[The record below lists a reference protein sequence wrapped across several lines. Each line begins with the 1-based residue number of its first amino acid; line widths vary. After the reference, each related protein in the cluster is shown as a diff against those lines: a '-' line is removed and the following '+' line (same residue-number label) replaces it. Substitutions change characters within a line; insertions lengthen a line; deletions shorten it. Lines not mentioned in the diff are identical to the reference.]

1 MEAVTAGA
9 TRAEG
14 TGSKTIAD
22 LLPLAV
28 KKYGDK
34 AAQRYKVGDE
44 WVDTSYAE
52 LGEAVKEI
60 ALGLVDLGIQP
71 GDKVSILAHTR
82 PEWTEA
88 SFGILTAGGTLVTIY
103 QTNSPE
109 ECQYVL
115 EHSDSRAIFAEDAEQ
130 LAKVREVEDSCP
142 ELEHVIVMDPSGAD
156 LGDALSLEQLRERGR
171 GRDDSEWEARYQA
184 VTPGRH
190 LPLHLHVRHHGPA
203 EGLPALARELPRDHG
218 RRRGSEPAGGG
229 RLVVPLPPARARLRD
244 PDPVRHL
251 RPRRDARLLVARPE
265 DDHRGHRA
273 GEADLLPVRAADVR
287 EDLHARHL
295 ATRTRKGSRRP
306 SQVGVK
312 VRMMR
317 EAGEEVPAELQQGF
331 DQAEEKLFKN
341 VRGLFGGNMRECV
354 TGAAPIAAEI
364 LEFFYA
370 CGVPVMEGY
379 GMTETST
386 SATVNRPEGNNF
398 RFGSVGRPQKDVEVK
413 IADDG
418 EVLIKGPNIF
428 QGYYKNEDA
437 TKETLENG
445 WLHTGD
451 LGRLD
456 EDGFLYITGR
466 KKDIIITA
474 GGKNITPA
482 NLENGLKQ
490 NRWISQAVVIG
501 DRRPYLVALVTL
513 DPEEAPGAR
522 RAARDR
528 GRRPGRPRAEREGAR
543 GDPEGDRRRELAR
556 GSRRA
561 DQALRDP
568 RPRPLAG
575 DRRAHADAEG
585 QAQRGAREVRRRGG
599 PDLRRAALASLM
611 QVGQQRPD

>member
-9 TRAEG
+9 TGAQG

-28 KKYGDK
+28 KKYG
-34 AAQRYKVGDE
+34 AQPAQRYKVGDD
-44 WVDTSYAE
+44 WVDRSYKE
-52 LGEAVKEI
+52 LGEAVREV
-60 ALGLVDLGIQP
+60 ALGLVDLGIDP
-71 GDKVSILAHTR
+71 GDKISILAHTR

-88 SFGILTAGGTLVTIY
+88 CFGILTAGAILVTIY

-109 ECQYVL
+109 EVQYVL
-115 EHSDSRAIFAEDAEQ
+115 EHSDSRAIFVEDAEQ
-130 LAKVREVEDSCP
+130 LAKVREVQDQCP
-142 ELEHVIVMDPSGAD
+142 ELEHVIVMEPGDAE
-156 LGDALSLEQLRERGR
+156 LGDAITLDQLRERGR
-171 GRDDSEWEARYQA
+171 GRDESEWHARYEA
-184 VTPGRH
+184 VTPDDMCLYIYTSGTTGPPKGCLLSHSNYRAITDAVVADSVLEEGDSSYLF
-190 LPLHLHVRHHGPA
+190 LPLAHAFAILIQFATFDLGA
-203 EGLPALARELPRDHG
+203 TLAYW
-218 RRRGSEPAGGG
+218 S
-229 RLVVPLPPARARLRD
+229 RD
-244 PDPVRHL
+244 PKMIIADIAQVNPSFFPSV
-251 RPRRDARLLVARPE
+251 PRMFE
-265 DDHRGHRA
+265 KIYT
-273 GEADLLPVRAADVR
+273 
-287 EDLHARHL
+287 L
-295 ATRTRKGSRRP
+295 ATSNIEDKEQLRKAVE
-306 SQVGVK
+306 VGVK

-317 EAGEEVPAELQQGF
+317 EAGEEAPEALQQAF

-341 VRGLFGGNMRECV
+341 VRGLFGTNMRECV
-354 TGAAPIAAEI
+354 TGAAPIAGEI

-398 RFGSVGRPQKDVEVK
+398 RFGSVGKAQKGVELK

-437 TKETLENG
+437 TRETLEEG

-501 DRRPYLVALVTL
+501 DRRPYLVALLTL
-513 DPEEAPGAR
+513 DPEEAPAL
-522 RAARDR
+522 
-528 GRRPGRPRAEREGAR
+528 AEQLGIEDA
-543 GDPEGDRRRELAR
+543 DP
-556 GSRRA
+556 
-561 DQALRDP
+561 
-568 RPRPLAG
+568 
-575 DRRAHADAEG
+575 
-585 QAQRGAREVRRRGG
+585 
-599 PDLRRAALASLM
+599 AALSQNEKVREEIQKAVDDVNSH
-611 QVGQQRPD
+611 VGPVEQIKRFEILDHDLSQETGELTPTLKVKRNVVHEKFADVVDRIYAAPR

>member
-1 MEAVTAGA
+1 MEAVTRAWSSHA
-9 TRAEG
+9 ARAEG

-52 LGEAVKEI
+52 LGEAVREV

-82 PEWTEA
+82 PEWTQA
-88 SFGILTAGGTLVTIY
+88 CFGILTAGGTLVTIY

-130 LAKVREVEDSCP
+130 LAKIREVEDRCP
-142 ELEHVIVMDPSGAD
+142 ELEHVVVMDPAGAE
-156 LGDALSLEQLRERGR
+156 LGDALSLDQLRERGR
-171 GRDDSEWEARYQA
+171 GRDESEWEARYQA
-184 VTPGRH
+184 VTPDDICLYIYTSGTTGPPKGCLLSHANYRAITDAVVDQSPLVEGDSSYLF
-190 LPLHLHVRHHGPA
+190 LPLAHAFAILIQFATFDLGATLAYWSRDAKMIIADIAQVKPTFFPSVPRMFEKIYTLA
-203 EGLPALARELPRDHG
+203 TSSTDDKEGLQKA
-218 RRRGSEPAGGG
+218 
-229 RLVVPLPPARARLRD
+229 V
-244 PDPVRHL
+244 
-251 RPRRDARLLVARPE
+251 
-265 DDHRGHRA
+265 
-273 GEADLLPVRAADVR
+273 
-287 EDLHARHL
+287 
-295 ATRTRKGSRRP
+295 
-306 SQVGVK
+306 QVGVK

-354 TGAAPIAAEI
+354 TGAAPIAGEI

-413 IADDG
+413 IGEDG

-456 EDGFLYITGR
+456 DDGFLYITGR

-513 DPEEAPGAR
+513 DPEEAPAL
-522 RAARDR
+522 AQQLEIEDA
-528 GRRPGRPRAEREGAR
+528 
-543 GDPEGDRRRELAR
+543 DP
-556 GSRRA
+556 
-561 DQALRDP
+561 
-568 RPRPLAG
+568 
-575 DRRAHADAEG
+575 
-585 QAQRGAREVRRRGG
+585 
-599 PDLRRAALASLM
+599 AALSQNEKVRDEVQKAIDDVNSH
-611 QVGQQRPD
+611 VGPVEQIKRFEILDHDLSQETGELTPTLKVKRNVVHEKFADVVDRIYSAPR

>member
-9 TRAEG
+9 ARAEG

-44 WVDTSYAE
+44 WVDSSYAE
-52 LGEAVKEI
+52 LGEAVREV

-82 PEWTEA
+82 PEWTQA
-88 SFGILTAGGTLVTIY
+88 CFGILTAGGTLVTIY

-130 LAKVREVEDSCP
+130 LAKIREVEDRCP
-142 ELEHVIVMDPSGAD
+142 ELQHVVVMDPSGAE
-156 LGDALSLEQLRERGR
+156 LGDALSLDQLRERGR
-171 GRDDSEWEARYQA
+171 GRDESEWEARYQA
-184 VTPGRH
+184 VTPDDICLYIYTSGTTGPPKGCLLSHANYRAITDAVVDQSPLVEGDSSYLF
-190 LPLHLHVRHHGPA
+190 LPLAHAFAILIQFATFDLGATLAYWSRDAKMIIADIAQVKPTFFPSVPRMFEKIYTLA
-203 EGLPALARELPRDHG
+203 TSSTDDKEGLQKA
-218 RRRGSEPAGGG
+218 
-229 RLVVPLPPARARLRD
+229 V
-244 PDPVRHL
+244 
-251 RPRRDARLLVARPE
+251 
-265 DDHRGHRA
+265 
-273 GEADLLPVRAADVR
+273 
-287 EDLHARHL
+287 
-295 ATRTRKGSRRP
+295 
-306 SQVGVK
+306 QVGVK

-354 TGAAPIAAEI
+354 TGAAPIAGEI

-398 RFGSVGRPQKDVEVK
+398 RFGSVGKAQKDVELR
-413 IADDG
+413 IGDDG

-490 NRWISQAVVIG
+490 NRWISQAVVVG

-513 DPEEAPGAR
+513 DPEEAPALAA
-522 RAARDR
+522 AARDR
-528 GRRPGRPRAEREGAR
+528 GRRSGRPLAEREGPRR
-543 GDPEGDRRRELAR
+543 GSEGDRRGELAR
-556 GSRRA
+556 GSRGT

-568 RPRPLAG
+568 RPRPVAG

-585 QAQRGAREVRRRGG
+585 EAQRGAREVRGRRG
-599 PDLRRAALASLM
+599 PHLQRPALASLM
-611 QVGQQRPD
+611 QVGQQRPH

>member
-9 TRAEG
+9 ARAEG

-44 WVDTSYAE
+44 WVDASYAE
-52 LGEAVKEI
+52 LGEAVKEV
-60 ALGLVDLGIQP
+60 ALGLVELGIQP

-82 PEWTEA
+82 PEWTHA
-88 SFGILTAGGTLVTIY
+88 CFGILTAGGTLVTIY

-115 EHSDSRAIFAEDAEQ
+115 EHSDSVAIFVEDAEQ
-130 LAKVREVEDSCP
+130 LAKVREVEDRCP
-142 ELEHVIVMDPSGAD
+142 ELEHVIVMDPTAAD
-156 LGDALSLEQLRERGR
+156 LGGALTLEGLRASGR

-184 VTPGRH
+184 VEPDDICLYIYTSGTTGPPKGCLLSHANYRAITDAVVDQSPLVEGDSSYLF
-190 LPLHLHVRHHGPA
+190 LPLAHAFAILIQFATFDLGAALAYWSRDPKMIIADIAQVKPTFFPSVPRMFEKIYTLA
-203 EGLPALARELPRDHG
+203 TSSTEDKEGLKKA
-218 RRRGSEPAGGG
+218 
-229 RLVVPLPPARARLRD
+229 V
-244 PDPVRHL
+244 
-251 RPRRDARLLVARPE
+251 
-265 DDHRGHRA
+265 
-273 GEADLLPVRAADVR
+273 
-287 EDLHARHL
+287 
-295 ATRTRKGSRRP
+295 
-306 SQVGVK
+306 QVGVK

-317 EAGEEVPAELQQGF
+317 EAGEEVPPALQQGF

-354 TGAAPIAAEI
+354 TGAAPIAGEI

-398 RFGSVGRPQKDVEVK
+398 RFGSVGKAQKDVELK
-413 IADDG
+413 IGDDG

-501 DRRPYLVALVTL
+501 DRRPYLVALITL
-513 DPEEAPGAR
+513 DPEEAPAL
-522 RAARDR
+522 
-528 GRRPGRPRAEREGAR
+528 AEQLGIENA
-543 GDPEGDRRRELAR
+543 DP
-556 GSRRA
+556 
-561 DQALRDP
+561 
-568 RPRPLAG
+568 
-575 DRRAHADAEG
+575 
-585 QAQRGAREVRRRGG
+585 
-599 PDLRRAALASLM
+599 AALSQNEKVRGEVQKAVDDVNSH
-611 QVGQQRPD
+611 VGPVEQIKRFEILDHDLSQETGELTPTLKVKRNVVHEKFADVVDRIYSAPR